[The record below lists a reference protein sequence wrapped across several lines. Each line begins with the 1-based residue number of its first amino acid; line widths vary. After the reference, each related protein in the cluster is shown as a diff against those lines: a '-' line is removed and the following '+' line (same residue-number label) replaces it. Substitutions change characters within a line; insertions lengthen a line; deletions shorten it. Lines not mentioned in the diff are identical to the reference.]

1 MITAVRLLPI
11 ETQEEAVRDIGVSEV
26 WSREEFQ
33 RAVRPL
39 FPPLLRLC
47 RTLADSPEAAEDL
60 LQNAL
65 VKAFQHR
72 SSYRAEAPLLGW
84 LYGIVRNEHMDQV
97 RHTARRRGL
106 VRDALERFGTLFE
119 DWFGNENGPN
129 PLPNPERSLEMMR
142 DTESVLATVRA
153 LPEPYRSVVWLCDI
167 EELSYQEV
175 SEALSL
181 PLGTVKSRH
190 ARGHARLRVA
200 LGALAAVEQR
210 SGAGAK
216 ALTPDSGMR
225 AKSSA
230 STSTN
235 AGES

>member
-1 MITAVRLLPI
+1 MISAVRLLPV
-11 ETQEEAVRDIGVSEV
+11 ETQDESVRELGSTTEA
-26 WSREEFQ
+26 WSREDFA

-47 RTLADSPEAAEDL
+47 RTLADTPESAEDL

-65 VKAFQHR
+65 VKAYQHR
-72 SSYRAEAPLLGW
+72 ASYRAESPLLVW
-84 LYGIVRNEHMDQV
+84 MYGIVRNEHMDTV

-129 PLPNPERSLEMMR
+129 PLPNPERSLELMR
-142 DTESVLATVRA
+142 DTESVLAGVRA
-153 LPEPYRSVVWLCDI
+153 LPEPYRTVVWLCDI

-175 SEALSL
+175 SDALSL

-190 ARGHARLRVA
+190 ARGHARLRNA
-200 LGALAAVEQR
+200 MCALAEANQQ
-210 SGAGAK
+210 AGI
-216 ALTPDSGMR
+216 PDTSR
-225 AKSSA
+225 AEARVSFPSE
-230 STSTN
+230 N
-235 AGES
+235 AGEP

>member
-1 MITAVRLLPI
+1 MISAVRLLPV
-11 ETQEEAVRDIGVSEV
+11 ETQEEAVRELGSVTEA
-26 WSREEFQ
+26 WSREDFA

-72 SSYRAEAPLLGW
+72 ASYRAEAPLLGW
-84 LYGIVRNEHMDQV
+84 LYGIVRNEHMDTV

-106 VRDALERFGTLFE
+106 VRNALERFGTLFE
-119 DWFGNENGPN
+119 DWFGSENGPSL
-129 PLPNPERSLEMMR
+129 LPNPERSLEMMR
-142 DTESVLATVRA
+142 DTESVLAGVRA
-153 LPEPYRSVVWLCDI
+153 LPEPYRTVVWLCDI

-175 SEALSL
+175 SETLSL

-190 ARGHARLRVA
+190 ARGHARLRAAMCA
-200 LGALAAVEQR
+200 LGDLNTTTKLN
-210 SGAGAK
+210 SH
-216 ALTPDSGMR
+216 
-225 AKSSA
+225 
-230 STSTN
+230 N
-235 AGES
+235 AGEP

>member
-1 MITAVRLLPI
+1 MIDAVRLLPI
-11 ETQEEAVRDIGVSEV
+11 ETRDESVRELVVSEA

-72 SSYRAEAPLLGW
+72 ASYRAEAPLLGW
-84 LYGIVRNEHMDQV
+84 LYGIVRNEHLDSV

-106 VRDALERFGTLFE
+106 VRDALERFGPLFE
-119 DWFGNENGPN
+119 DWFGGENRPS
-129 PLPNPERSLEMMR
+129 PAPNPERSLELMR
-142 DTESVLATVRA
+142 DTEAVLGCVRA

-175 SEALSL
+175 SAALSL

-190 ARGHARLRVA
+190 ARGHVRLRTA
-200 LGALAAVEQR
+200 LSALASVEER
-210 SGAGAK
+210 EFCNGSGTRVA
-216 ALTPDSGMR
+216 TPAENHTG
-225 AKSSA
+225 KV
-230 STSTN
+230 
-235 AGES
+235 